1 VQLAVPGE
9 QFWQVLC
16 TDTYSN
22 VVHMNHEV
30 LLLQVVASHDFD
42 LPLSCELFC
51 ILDEVNQD
59 LLQPSF
65 IAKEK
70 SRQMPWLVIDFLS
83 WLGLRR

>member
-1 VQLAVPGE
+1 MNSNPASKTFDDSLDDSEAKTNPITVHLRSSVQFAVPGE

-16 TDTYSN
+16 TDTYSS

-51 ILDEVNQD
+51 ILD
-59 LLQPSF
+59 
-65 IAKEK
+65 
-70 SRQMPWLVIDFLS
+70 
-83 WLGLRR
+83 